1 MAREIERKFLVDRN
15 LWRPTDQGI
24 LYRQGYIQTLTA
36 GRTVRIR
43 VQGQE
48 GRITVKGPPTGLSRA
63 EFEYPIPLADALE
76 MLDTLCDHPLVEKR
90 RHRIPFG
97 DLVWEV
103 DVFLGENQGLVTA
116 EVELEFEDQRFE
128 RPEWLGPEVSQ
139 DYRYSNSQLARKP
152 YRSW

>member
-1 MAREIERKFLVDRN
+1 MAREIERKFLVDQN

-24 LYRQGYIQTLTA
+24 LYRQGYIQTSTA
-36 GRTVRIR
+36 GKTVRIR

-48 GRITVKGPPTGLSRA
+48 GRITVKGPTIGLSRA

-76 MLDTLCDHPLVEKR
+76 MLDTICDHPLVEKR

-97 DLVWEV
+97 DLLWEV

-116 EVELEFEDQRFE
+116 EVELESEDQRFE
-128 RPEWLGPEVSQ
+128 RPEWLGLEVSQ
-139 DYRYSNSQLARKP
+139 DYRYSNSQLARNP